1 MEQNNPALK
10 PDLFGQQIVLTKQ
23 CSEEQIKRYFTA
35 VLKLSKSGD
44 EFPVNLDEVWMLVYG
59 QKSDAVSALKGN
71 FIQDVDYQVL
81 RKNPQN
87 PKGGRPTD
95 VYKLSVPCM
104 EFFIARKVRVVFDVY
119 RIVFHKVANSLT
131 PSYQIE
137 DPIKRAEAWI
147 EEQKARQ
154 ALERRNAEAEKL
166 IAEQAPKVEY
176 YDKVLQSSGTMT
188 TRQVAASFGMTP
200 NALNKK
206 LCEIGIQYK
215 QSRMYFLRAPY
226 NSWNMSDVRTA
237 AIEHSDG
244 RIETRHY
251 LVWNERGKKF
261 LFMLYV
267 NDFDV
272 KRTHQA
278 ITPDF
283 WMELVRPKSLLVG
296 GRQ

>member
-1 MEQNNPALK
+1 MEQNNPVLK
-10 PDLFGQQIVLTKQ
+10 SDLFGQQIVLTKQ

-119 RIVFHKVANSLT
+119 RVVFHKVANSLT

-137 DPIKRAEAWI
+137 DPIERAEAWI
-147 EEQKARQ
+147 EEQKVRQ
-154 ALERRNAEAEKL
+154 ALERKNADAEKL

-176 YDKVLQSSGTMT
+176 YENVLNSKT
-188 TRQVAASFGMTP
+188 TLTTTQVALGLNMT
-200 NALNKK
+200 ARKLNKA
-206 LCEIGIQYK
+206 LCDAGVQYRQSGMYILRYPYSYYNIAEI
-215 QSRMYFLRAPY
+215 
-226 NSWNMSDVRTA
+226 RTRCYTR
-237 AIEHSDG
+237 SDG
-244 RIETRHY
+244 SRATSHY
-251 LVWNERGKKF
+251 LVWTERGREFITRLHK
-261 LFMLYV
+261 
-267 NDFDV
+267 NNFD
-272 KRTHQA
+272 A
-278 ITPDF
+278 IKTR
-283 WMELVRPKSLLVG
+283 MELPSDLWMKLLRPK
-296 GRQ
+296 Q